1 MCSIGVSTAG
11 KMSCRSPDSR
21 ARDLIVEIA
30 VARRSEGPAIA
41 SKLQHLADLVLV
53 VSMATLCVVI
63 GELPDRFPWTR
74 LQIDP
79 LRRVLSAVLHRLREL
94 EAEIRSQPGH
104 EQCR

>member
-1 MCSIGVSTAG
+1 MSTAG
-11 KMSCRSPDSR
+11 TMSSRSPDSR

-30 VARRSEGPAIA
+30 VARRSEGPSVA
-41 SKLQHLADLVLV
+41 SKLQDLAGLVPV

-63 GELPDRFPWTR
+63 DELPDHFPWTR

-94 EAEIRSQPGH
+94 EAEIRSQPGD
-104 EQCR
+104 EQ